1 MSSQNSITPELI
13 HYLAGALDAELPPN
27 VLEKAKH
34 HILDTLAAMV
44 SGSVLK
50 PGVLA
55 RQYVEQQGGPEEAQV
70 VGSSRVVSAVNAAI
84 ANGMMAHA
92 DETDDSNGS
101 AGIHPGCAILPA
113 ALAMAERENANGSD
127 FIKAVVLGYDIG
139 SRTTKALGREEMR
152 ARNHLPSALAAPWAP
167 PRRPDAW
174 PAWRK
179 SSTATCC
186 PTAPSRR
193 RAL

>member
-1 MSSQNSITPELI
+1 MSSGNSITPQLI

-27 VLEKAKH
+27 VQEKAKH

-55 RQYVEQQGGPEEAQV
+55 RQYIAQQGGPEEAQV
-70 VGSSRVVSAVNAAI
+70 VGSSMVASAVNAAI

-113 ALAMAERENANGSD
+113 AMAIGERENVNGSD
-127 FIKAVVLGYDIG
+127 LIKAVVLGYDIG

-152 ARNHLPSALAAPWAP
+152 A
-167 PRRPDAW
+167 
-174 PAWRK
+174 
-179 SSTATCC
+179 
-186 PTAPSRR
+186 
-193 RAL
+193 